1 MKNGGELRKSPPP
14 FFSRFFTP
22 HPSPFTPASKAS
34 TNSIGR
40 FPGLLVSE
48 HLKVAKNSALWNGV
62 REGFYEGR
70 KRKGIRSPFVS
81 AIFHPLIAVMGS
93 LSVTIPK
100 TNLCLKAFH
109 HHHHRRQH
117 HHHNQHN
124 HRLNIILTIKMGA
137 SIILIIIALII
148 ILITFVISHHPSRFS
163 H

>member
-1 MKNGGELRKSPPP
+1 MAGDRGRAPRHFSLVFSLPTLPHLRLPRRLVLDS
-14 FFSRFFTP
+14 S
-22 HPSPFTPASKAS
+22 
-34 TNSIGR
+34 GR

-62 REGFYEGR
+62 REGLYEGR

-124 HRLNIILTIKMGA
+124 HRLTHHFNHHRHQSSPLPIL
-137 SIILIIIALII
+137 ALKIF
-148 ILITFVISHHPSRFS
+148 LLPLGFQV
-163 H
+163 